1 MKTSRISPISGLSTF
16 KLNNMENQ
24 VQPTQTATTLSPQPE
39 FAMIDKISS
48 LLDNQ
53 FRIPFT
59 QVRFGVDFLIGL
71 IPTVG
76 DWLSFGISS
85 ILVFSMMRRGIG
97 FVMLLKM
104 LGNITFDAT
113 VGSIPIVGDLFDLH
127 YKANRR
133 NVDLLKQYY
142 VENPNPPAATR
153 SIFIV
158 SLMFLAILFGFLFLV
173 FKTIGWIWSMV
184 APYFHFF

>member
-1 MKTSRISPISGLSTF
+1 MEENKTT
-16 KLNNMENQ
+16 N
-24 VQPTQTATTLSPQPE
+24 PTTPPAE
-39 FAMIDKISS
+39 FALIDSISS

-85 ILVFSMMRRGIG
+85 GLVFSMLRRGIG
-97 FVMLLKM
+97 VGMLFKM
-104 LGNITFDAT
+104 LGNITLDAA
-113 VGSIPIVGDLFDLH
+113 VGSIPFLGDIFDLH

-133 NVDLLKQYY
+133 NVALLKQYY
-142 VENPNPPAATR
+142 VENPNPPAAKR
-153 SIFIV
+153 SFFVI
-158 SLMFLAILFGFLFLV
+158 AILFLIVLIILLIGSWWLITRLWTLFV
-173 FKTIGWIWSMV
+173 TPI
-184 APYFHFF
+184 FH

>member
-1 MKTSRISPISGLSTF
+1 
-16 KLNNMENQ
+16 MENQ
-24 VQPTQTATTLSPQPE
+24 VQPIQNAQPVAPHPE
-39 FAMIDKISS
+39 FIWIDKISS

-97 FVMLLKM
+97 VGMLLTM
-104 LGNITFDAT
+104 LGNITLDAV
-113 VGSIPIVGDLFDLH
+113 VGSIPILGDLFDLH

-133 NVDLLKQYY
+133 NIALLKQYY
-142 VENPNPPAATR
+142 VENPNPPTVTR
-153 SIFIV
+153 SFFIV
-158 SLMFLAILFGFLFLV
+158 SLMFLAILLGFLFLV
-173 FKTIGWIWSMV
+173 FKILSWVWGMV
-184 APYFHFF
+184 AANFYF